1 MYDFRGIPIWSVP
14 PSATAAPGSYSGSC
28 SGCLINNATLTC
40 ETCGDCS
47 GSSTKSP
54 SINLTSCGV
63 GYLIINRCGSLMCP
77 PPPPPS
83 PPLPP
88 KPPFP
93 EPPPPFPPAT
103 WLLRGTCPAG
113 MTFAGSACIIT
124 TNQKMFSFGG
134 KVYLTPQSDGN
145 LVLYWNDKAIWAS
158 GTHGT
163 SSSYKFALQ
172 EVLGRPPSNDRTD
185 ISLLAHI

>member
-1 MYDFRGIPIWSVP
+1 MYDSRGIPIWSVP
-14 PSATAAPGSYSGSC
+14 PSATAAPGTYSGSC
-28 SGCLINNATLTC
+28 SGCRINKDTLTC

-47 GSSTKSP
+47 GSKSQSP

-88 KPPFP
+88 FPPSP
-93 EPPPPFPPAT
+93 RPPPPFPPAT
-103 WLLRGTCPAG
+103 WLWGKECPKG
-113 MTFAGSACIIT
+113 MTFIGSACIAM
-124 TNQKMFSFGG
+124 TNQKIPSSSGN
-134 KVYLTPQSDGN
+134 VWLIPQEDGN
-145 LVLYWNDKAIWAS
+145 LVLGNNKAIWSS

-172 EVLGRPPSNDRTD
+172 QVL
-185 ISLLAHI
+185 